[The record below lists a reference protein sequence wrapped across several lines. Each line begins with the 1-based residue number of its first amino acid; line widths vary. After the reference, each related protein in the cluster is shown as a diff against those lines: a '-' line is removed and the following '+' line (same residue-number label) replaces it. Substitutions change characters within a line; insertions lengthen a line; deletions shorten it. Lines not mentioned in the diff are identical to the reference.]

1 MSVSIGRSPANW
13 RRLLSRAAAWI
24 AALVLLG
31 IALRS
36 VPYWELLDTLRQL
49 TWMQLLF
56 LTLVNCAIVLL
67 FSGRWWIILNALGQ
81 SIPYLTLSAY
91 RLSAFAVSYFT
102 PGTQFGG
109 EPLQIMLLRN
119 RDGVP
124 GSVGAASVALDKT
137 IELLGNFTF
146 LAFGAVV
153 IARFEFFSDQSGDL
167 LQLVALGLLLLP
179 VFLLVAA
186 WRGHHPGTW
195 LLHRLPAG
203 LTTRFPILQRTTSVV
218 ERIED
223 HVVAF
228 CQGHVM
234 ALVGS
239 MFVSL
244 VTWILLLMEYG
255 LMMRFLGIELDLLQ
269 TIAVLTIARFSF
281 LIPLPGALGA
291 LEVGQVLALNA
302 LGYSSAQGFSLALL
316 IRARDLVF
324 GAAGLLLGSV
334 LLKERASTSEGPE
347 R

>member
-13 RRLLSRAAAWI
+13 RRHLSRAAAWI
-24 AALVLLG
+24 AALLLLG

-36 VPYWELLDTLRQL
+36 VPYWELLDTLSQL
-49 TWMQLLF
+49 TWMQLVF
-56 LTLVNCAIVLL
+56 LTLANCAIVLL
-67 FSGRWWIILNALGQ
+67 FSGRWWIILSALGQ
-81 SIPYLTLSAY
+81 SVPYLTLSAY

-109 EPLQIMLLRN
+109 EPLQILLLRN
-119 RDGVP
+119 RDSVP
-124 GSVGAASVALDKT
+124 GSVGGASVALDKA

-153 IARFEFFSDQSGDL
+153 IARFEFFSDRSANL

-179 VFLLVAA
+179 AFFLVAA
-186 WRGHHPGTW
+186 WRGKRPATW

-203 LTTRFPILQRTTSVV
+203 LTTRFPVLQRMTSLTERV
-218 ERIED
+218 ENQ
-223 HVVAF
+223 VVAF
-228 CQGHVM
+228 CQGHAV
-234 ALVGS
+234 ALIGS

-244 VTWILLLMEYG
+244 VTWVMLLIEYWLM
-255 LMMRFLGIELDLLQ
+255 LRFLGINLNLFQ

-281 LIPLPGALGA
+281 LVPLPGALGA
-291 LEVGQVLALNA
+291 LEVGQVLALNS

-324 GAAGLLLGSV
+324 GAAGLLLGSA
-334 LLKERASTSEGPE
+334 LLRGRTSIDEGSER
-347 R
+347 